1 MFYGMPQVTR
11 NEAVLLAAVC
21 VAILVGLGVSC
32 TTPRPSPV
40 VVHGSSQPLPSLAP
54 SPPAGPVAVSV
65 NLATAEE
72 LERLPGIGPVLAG
85 RIVEDRS
92 RNGQYVRLE
101 DLLRVKGIGPR
112 KLEKLRPYL
121 RVP

>member
-1 MFYGMPQVTR
+1 MFTR
-11 NEAVLLAAVC
+11 NEALVLAAACAAV
-21 VAILVGLGVSC
+21 LVGLAVPGF
-32 TTPRPSPV
+32 RPGPPPV
-40 VVHGSSQPLPSLAP
+40 VVEGSPEPLPTLRPAAP
-54 SPPAGPVAVSV
+54 SGPVGVSV

-72 LERLPGIGPVLAG
+72 LERLPGIGPVLAR

-92 RNGQYVRLE
+92 RNGQYRRVE

-112 KLEKLRPYL
+112 TLEKLRPYV

>member
-1 MFYGMPQVTR
+1 MPQFTR
-11 NEAVLLAAVC
+11 NEVVLLGAVCAAVLAGLA
-21 VAILVGLGVSC
+21 VSW
-32 TTPRPSPV
+32 TVSRPAPV
-40 VVHGSSQPLPSLAP
+40 VVHGSPQPLPAAT
-54 SPPAGPVAVSV
+54 PPVVAGPLTVSL

-72 LERLPGIGPVLAG
+72 LEHLPGIGPVLAR

-92 RNGQYVRLE
+92 RNGQYARVE